1 MTGIA
6 HKRKFTALVYLCVM
20 NSDND
25 ILFEEKKLNIL
36 YVTAVKE
43 RLFKLVFWFLEAITA
58 DNGNT
63 FLFNMQNFFWVF

>member
-1 MTGIA
+1 MCDTLGMTGIA
-6 HKRKFTALVYLCVM
+6 HKRKVTALVYLCVM

-43 RLFKLVFWFLEAITA
+43 RRFKLVNHPSSL
-58 DNGNT
+58 
-63 FLFNMQNFFWVF
+63 VFGSNNC